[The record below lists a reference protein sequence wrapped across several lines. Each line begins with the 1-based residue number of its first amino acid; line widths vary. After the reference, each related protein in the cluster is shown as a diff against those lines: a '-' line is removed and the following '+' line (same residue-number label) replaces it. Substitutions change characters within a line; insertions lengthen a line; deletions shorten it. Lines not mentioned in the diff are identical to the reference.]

1 MSTTAS
7 QSNVG
12 KTIINHHLFITNF
25 IRGMF
30 TIPSHGWF
38 IVLPTLRQ
46 IVVVHYI
53 VITINTIHYIVC
65 ITIHVYCYTI
75 LFILFIVVV
84 ADHRGLVKD
93 DDLTAFCRES
103 PT

>member
-1 MSTTAS
+1 
-7 QSNVG
+7 
-12 KTIINHHLFITNF
+12 
-25 IRGMF
+25 MF

-38 IVLPTLRQ
+38 IVLPTLQ
-46 IVVVHYI
+46 PIVVVHYI
-53 VITINTIHYIVC
+53 VITIIIIHYIVF

-75 LFILFIVVV
+75 LFILFIVVAV
-84 ADHRGLVKD
+84 DHRGLVKD